1 MTHELNRTE
10 PVSVSQTDFQIGA
23 LHATTHFIH
32 VETPAVSDKPK
43 MVVTVGID

>member
-1 MTHELNRTE
+1 MTHELNTTE
-10 PVSVSQTDFQIGA
+10 RVSVSQTDFQIGA

-32 VETPAVSDKPK
+32 VETPVSDKPK